1 MQVDNVIIK
10 QLSPSSHYFI
20 EARSD
25 IGGRNQQQDC
35 AYLHVNSD
43 RVFAVVCDGMGGAC
57 DGALASQTAI
67 SIISR
72 AYMNYSLEDSSDIP
86 AFLYQTMVAADR
98 AVSTR
103 MTHGV
108 GGTTLVS
115 VIISGAQMYWASVGD
130 SRLYIIRSGEM
141 IQATRDHNYNLRLRE
156 MLERGE
162 LTPDLYEK
170 ESKRG
175 EALISY
181 LGKGEISL
189 YDLTQSAFELQRG
202 DTILITT
209 DGLSKALSNEVIY
222 AIITSEC
229 STPEK
234 ADMLICQAR
243 DARTTIPQD
252 NTTFIIVEV
261 T

>member
-1 MQVDNVIIK
+1 MMIE
-10 QLSPSSHYFI
+10 QLSPSSHYFV

-25 IGGRNQQQDC
+25 IGERNQQQDY
-35 AYLHVNSD
+35 AYLHINSD
-43 RVFAVVCDGMGGAC
+43 RIFAVVCDGMGGAC
-57 DGALASQTAI
+57 DGELASQTAV
-67 SIISR
+67 SAISR
-72 AYMNYSLEDSSDIP
+72 AYTDYSPENSSDIP
-86 AFLYQTMVAADR
+86 AFLYRTMVAADA

-115 VIISGAQMYWASVGD
+115 AIISGTQMYWVSVGD

-141 IQATRDHNYNLRLRE
+141 IQATRDHNYFLRLRE
-156 MLERGE
+156 MLERGQ
-162 LTPDLYEK
+162 LTSDLYEK

-181 LGKGEISL
+181 LGMGGISL
-189 YDLTQSAFELQRG
+189 YDLTQSAFELQHG

-209 DGLSKALSNEVIY
+209 DGLPKALSNEALY
-222 AIITSEC
+222 TIITSEC

-234 ADMLICQAR
+234 ADMLIRQAR
-243 DARTTIPQD
+243 DARATISQD
-252 NTTFIIVEV
+252 NTTFIVVDVI
-261 T
+261 